1 MKQSNF
7 SHFFIK
13 AVFAVAGLTAM
24 AGSAF
29 AQITLDWDVL
39 TEETPAKENT
49 STDSRNIPIPLKAPV
64 VKKEE
69 PPLLKPVKPAPAVK
83 PKVKPAVKPAVK
95 APVKPEVKQTG
106 RKTPLRPKEKYQVK
120 ETQPRDEHDRLKP
133 HAAPVP
139 EVKILETKNNDG
151 SVDSQTAK
159 EKTVQVGEP
168 KLSKHFLEQ
177 QRLKELQKKEQTV
190 SGEQAVQPSVTETA
204 FSVRPQEQPKP
215 QAATPEQLMENVLK
229 RVPVKTEPEKQPVQ
243 PAAVMKETVKEIK
256 KETKPF
262 AGTAE
267 APSVKTP
274 IVPEKDKI
282 AYSVVP
288 VSASLTPEER
298 SSVLSLEIPSN
309 SATFKALS
317 AQRTLY
323 AVFRFERKSLELT
336 HEMQTVL
343 NDIAVQM
350 KKNRKKRL
358 IVYSYG
364 SPDSAEPG
372 KERQYA
378 LRRALLIRSYLIEQ
392 GLHSLRIEL
401 RSQGQKGAGNKIPD
415 RADLVFQER

>member
-1 MKQSNF
+1 
-7 SHFFIK
+7 
-13 AVFAVAGLTAM
+13 
-24 AGSAF
+24 
-29 AQITLDWDVL
+29 
-39 TEETPAKENT
+39 
-49 STDSRNIPIPLKAPV
+49 
-64 VKKEE
+64 
-69 PPLLKPVKPAPAVK
+69 
-83 PKVKPAVKPAVK
+83 
-95 APVKPEVKQTG
+95 
-106 RKTPLRPKEKYQVK
+106 
-120 ETQPRDEHDRLKP
+120 
-133 HAAPVP
+133 
-139 EVKILETKNNDG
+139 
-151 SVDSQTAK
+151 
-159 EKTVQVGEP
+159 
-168 KLSKHFLEQ
+168 
-177 QRLKELQKKEQTV
+177 
-190 SGEQAVQPSVTETA
+190 
-204 FSVRPQEQPKP
+204 
-215 QAATPEQLMENVLK
+215 
-229 RVPVKTEPEKQPVQ
+229 
-243 PAAVMKETVKEIK
+243 KEIK
-256 KETKPF
+256 KETKPL